1 MKKLVML
8 LICVL
13 GIMSIS
19 WGESFRTFKELK
31 KQVITLRNWELMQEF
46 NLEGERAT
54 EVFNIL
60 KKYDDQR
67 EKILVKRR
75 QLLKN
80 LKEKVENPAI
90 PEEELTKLIKEVKE
104 IDVQLA
110 ELKGKEIKAL
120 SKVFS
125 IREIGKYVL
134 FMERFP
140 RMMRKALRMHKVQNR
155 GLKDK

>member
-1 MKKLVML
+1 ML
-8 LICVL
+8 LICIL
-13 GIMSIS
+13 ATMSIS
-19 WGESFRTFKELK
+19 WGESFRTFKDVK

-75 QLLKN
+75 QILKN

-90 PEEELTKLIKEVKE
+90 PEEELTKLVKEVKE

>member
-1 MKKLVML
+1 ML

-19 WGESFRTFKELK
+19 WGESFRTFKDVK

-60 KKYDDQR
+60 KKYDDER

-90 PEEELTKLIKEVKE
+90 PEEELTKLVKEVKE
-104 IDVQLA
+104 IDVQLV
-110 ELKGKEIKAL
+110 ELRGKEIKAL

-140 RMMRKALRMHKVQNR
+140 RMMREALRMHRMQRR
-155 GLKDK
+155 GLEEK

>member
-1 MKKLVML
+1 ML

-13 GIMSIS
+13 VTMSIS
-19 WGESFRTFKELK
+19 WGESFRKFKDLK

-46 NLEGERAT
+46 NLEGKRAT

-110 ELKGKEIKAL
+110 ELRGKEIKAL

>member
-1 MKKLVML
+1 
-8 LICVL
+8 
-13 GIMSIS
+13 MSIS
-19 WGESFRTFKELK
+19 WGESFRKFKDLK

-46 NLEGERAT
+46 NLEGKRAT

-110 ELKGKEIKAL
+110 ELRGKK
-120 SKVFS
+120 
-125 IREIGKYVL
+125 
-134 FMERFP
+134 
-140 RMMRKALRMHKVQNR
+140 
-155 GLKDK
+155 

>member
-1 MKKLVML
+1 ML

-19 WGESFRTFKELK
+19 WGESFRTFKDLK

-60 KKYDDQR
+60 KKYDDER

-75 QLLKN
+75 QILKN

-110 ELKGKEIKAL
+110 ELRGKEIKAL

>member
-1 MKKLVML
+1 ML

-13 GIMSIS
+13 ATMSIS
-19 WGESFRTFKELK
+19 WGESFRTFKDVK

-75 QLLKN
+75 QILKN

-104 IDVQLA
+104 IDAQLA

-140 RMMRKALRMHKVQNR
+140 RMMREALRMHRMQRR
-155 GLKDK
+155 GLEEK

>member
-1 MKKLVML
+1 ML

-19 WGESFRTFKELK
+19 WGESFRKFKDVK

-60 KKYDDQR
+60 KKYDDER

-75 QLLKN
+75 QILKN

-110 ELKGKEIKAL
+110 ELRGKEIKAL

>member
-1 MKKLVML
+1 ML

-13 GIMSIS
+13 GTMSIS
-19 WGESFRTFKELK
+19 WGESFRTFKDLK

-110 ELKGKEIKAL
+110 ELRGKEIKAL

>member
-1 MKKLVML
+1 ML

-19 WGESFRTFKELK
+19 WGESFRTFKDLK

-46 NLEGERAT
+46 NLEGESAT
-54 EVFNIL
+54 KVFNIL
-60 KKYDDQR
+60 KKYDDER

-110 ELKGKEIKAL
+110 KLRGKEIKAL

-140 RMMRKALRMHKVQNR
+140 RMMRKALRMHRMQNR

>member
-1 MKKLVML
+1 ML

-19 WGESFRTFKELK
+19 WGESFRTFKDLK

-54 EVFNIL
+54 KVFNIL

-110 ELKGKEIKAL
+110 ELRGKEIKAL

>member
-1 MKKLVML
+1 ML

-13 GIMSIS
+13 AIMSIS
-19 WGESFRTFKELK
+19 WGESFRTFKDVK

>member
-1 MKKLVML
+1 ML

-13 GIMSIS
+13 GTMSIS
-19 WGESFRTFKELK
+19 WGESFRTFKDVK

-75 QLLKN
+75 QILKN

>member
-13 GIMSIS
+13 ATMSIS
-19 WGESFRTFKELK
+19 WGESFRTFKDVK

-75 QLLKN
+75 QILKN

-104 IDVQLA
+104 IDAQLA

-140 RMMRKALRMHKVQNR
+140 RMMREALRMHRMQKR
-155 GLKDK
+155 GLEEK

>member
-1 MKKLVML
+1 ML

-13 GIMSIS
+13 VTMSIS
-19 WGESFRTFKELK
+19 WGESFRKFKDSK

-46 NLEGERAT
+46 NLEGKRAT

-60 KKYDDQR
+60 KKYDDER

-75 QLLKN
+75 QILKN

>member
-1 MKKLVML
+1 
-8 LICVL
+8 
-13 GIMSIS
+13 MSIS
-19 WGESFRTFKELK
+19 WGESFRTFKDLK

-46 NLEGERAT
+46 NLEGKRAT

-80 LKEKVENPAI
+80 LREKVENPAI

>member
-1 MKKLVML
+1 ML

-13 GIMSIS
+13 GTMSIS
-19 WGESFRTFKELK
+19 WGESFRTFKDVK

-90 PEEELTKLIKEVKE
+90 PEEELTKLVKEVKE

>member
-1 MKKLVML
+1 ML

-19 WGESFRTFKELK
+19 WGESFRTFKDLK

-46 NLEGERAT
+46 NLEGKRAT

-110 ELKGKEIKAL
+110 ELRGKEIKAL

>member
-1 MKKLVML
+1 ML

-19 WGESFRTFKELK
+19 WGESFRTFKDLK

-54 EVFNIL
+54 KVFNIL

-110 ELKGKEIKAL
+110 KLRGKEIKAL

>member
-1 MKKLVML
+1 ML

-13 GIMSIS
+13 GTMSIS
-19 WGESFRTFKELK
+19 WGESFRTFKDFK

-46 NLEGERAT
+46 NLEGKRAT
-54 EVFNIL
+54 KVFNIL

-110 ELKGKEIKAL
+110 ELREKEIKAL

>member
-1 MKKLVML
+1 ML

-13 GIMSIS
+13 ATMSIS
-19 WGESFRTFKELK
+19 WGESFRTFKDVK

>member
-1 MKKLVML
+1 ML

-13 GIMSIS
+13 ATMSIS
-19 WGESFRTFKELK
+19 WGESFRTFKDVK

-75 QLLKN
+75 QILKN

-140 RMMRKALRMHKVQNR
+140 RMMREALRMHRMQKR

>member
-1 MKKLVML
+1 
-8 LICVL
+8 
-13 GIMSIS
+13 MSIS
-19 WGESFRTFKELK
+19 WGESFRKFKDLK

-46 NLEGERAT
+46 NLEGKRAT

-110 ELKGKEIKAL
+110 ELRGKEIKAL

>member
-19 WGESFRTFKELK
+19 WGESFRTFKDVK

-60 KKYDDQR
+60 KKYDDER

-90 PEEELTKLIKEVKE
+90 PEEELTKLVKEVKE

-110 ELKGKEIKAL
+110 ELRGKEIKAL

>member
-1 MKKLVML
+1 ML

-75 QLLKN
+75 QLLKD

-110 ELKGKEIKAL
+110 ELRGKEIKAL

>member
-13 GIMSIS
+13 ATMSIS
-19 WGESFRTFKELK
+19 WGESFRTFKDVK

-60 KKYDDQR
+60 KKYDDER

-75 QLLKN
+75 QILKN

-104 IDVQLA
+104 IDAQLA

-140 RMMRKALRMHKVQNR
+140 RMMREALRMHRMQKR
-155 GLKDK
+155 GLEDK

>member
-1 MKKLVML
+1 ML

-13 GIMSIS
+13 VTMSIS
-19 WGESFRTFKELK
+19 WGESFRKFKDLK

-46 NLEGERAT
+46 NLEGKRAT

-60 KKYDDQR
+60 KKYDDER

-75 QLLKN
+75 QILKN

-110 ELKGKEIKAL
+110 ELRGKEIKAL

>member
-1 MKKLVML
+1 ML
-8 LICVL
+8 LICILVT
-13 GIMSIS
+13 MSIS
-19 WGESFRTFKELK
+19 WGESFRKFKDLK

-46 NLEGERAT
+46 NLEGKRAT

-110 ELKGKEIKAL
+110 ELRGKEIKAL

>member
-19 WGESFRTFKELK
+19 WGESFRTFKDVK

-60 KKYDDQR
+60 KKYDDER

-90 PEEELTKLIKEVKE
+90 PEEELTKLVKEVKE

-140 RMMRKALRMHKVQNR
+140 RMMREALRMHRMQRR
-155 GLKDK
+155 GLEEK

>member
-1 MKKLVML
+1 ML

-13 GIMSIS
+13 ATMSIS
-19 WGESFRTFKELK
+19 WGESFRTFKDVK

-75 QLLKN
+75 QILKN

>member
-1 MKKLVML
+1 
-8 LICVL
+8 
-13 GIMSIS
+13 MSIS
-19 WGESFRTFKELK
+19 WGESFRTFKDLK

-46 NLEGERAT
+46 NLEGKRAT

-110 ELKGKEIKAL
+110 ELRGKEIKAL

-155 GLKDK
+155 SLKDK

>member
-1 MKKLVML
+1 
-8 LICVL
+8 
-13 GIMSIS
+13 MSIS
-19 WGESFRTFKELK
+19 WGESFRTFKDLK

-46 NLEGERAT
+46 NLEGKRAT

-110 ELKGKEIKAL
+110 ELRGKEIKAL

-140 RMMRKALRMHKVQNR
+140 RMMRKALRMHRMQKR
-155 GLKDK
+155 GLEDK

>member
-1 MKKLVML
+1 ML
-8 LICVL
+8 LICILVT
-13 GIMSIS
+13 MSIS
-19 WGESFRTFKELK
+19 WGESFRTFKDLK

-46 NLEGERAT
+46 NLEGKRAT

-90 PEEELTKLIKEVKE
+90 PEEELAKLIKEVKE

-110 ELKGKEIKAL
+110 KLRGKEIKAL

-140 RMMRKALRMHKVQNR
+140 RMMREALRMHRMQKR
-155 GLKDK
+155 GLEEK

>member
-1 MKKLVML
+1 
-8 LICVL
+8 
-13 GIMSIS
+13 MSIS
-19 WGESFRTFKELK
+19 WGESFRTFKDFK

-46 NLEGERAT
+46 NLEGKRAT

-110 ELKGKEIKAL
+110 ELRGKEIKAL

>member
-1 MKKLVML
+1 ML

-13 GIMSIS
+13 ATMSIS
-19 WGESFRTFKELK
+19 WGESFRKFKDLK

-54 EVFNIL
+54 KVFNIL
-60 KKYDDQR
+60 KKYDDER

-75 QLLKN
+75 QILKN

>member
-1 MKKLVML
+1 ML

-13 GIMSIS
+13 VTMSIS
-19 WGESFRTFKELK
+19 WGESFRKFKDLK

-46 NLEGERAT
+46 NLEGKRAT

-60 KKYDDQR
+60 KKYDDER

-75 QLLKN
+75 QILKN

>member
-1 MKKLVML
+1 
-8 LICVL
+8 
-13 GIMSIS
+13 MSIS
-19 WGESFRTFKELK
+19 WGESFRTFKDLK

-46 NLEGERAT
+46 NLEGKRAT

-110 ELKGKEIKAL
+110 ELRGKEIKAL

>member
-1 MKKLVML
+1 ML

-13 GIMSIS
+13 ATMSIS
-19 WGESFRTFKELK
+19 WGESFRTFKDVK

-90 PEEELTKLIKEVKE
+90 PEEELTKLVKEVKE

>member
-1 MKKLVML
+1 ML

-19 WGESFRTFKELK
+19 WGESFRTFKDVK

-60 KKYDDQR
+60 KKYDDER

-90 PEEELTKLIKEVKE
+90 PEEELTKLVKEVKE

-110 ELKGKEIKAL
+110 KLRGKEIKAL

>member
-1 MKKLVML
+1 ML

-19 WGESFRTFKELK
+19 WGESFRTFKDVK

-60 KKYDDQR
+60 KKYDDER

-110 ELKGKEIKAL
+110 ELRGKEIKAL

>member
-1 MKKLVML
+1 ML

-19 WGESFRTFKELK
+19 WGESFRTFKDFK

-46 NLEGERAT
+46 NLEGKRAT

-80 LKEKVENPAI
+80 LKAKVENPAI
-90 PEEELTKLIKEVKE
+90 PEEELTKLVKEVKE